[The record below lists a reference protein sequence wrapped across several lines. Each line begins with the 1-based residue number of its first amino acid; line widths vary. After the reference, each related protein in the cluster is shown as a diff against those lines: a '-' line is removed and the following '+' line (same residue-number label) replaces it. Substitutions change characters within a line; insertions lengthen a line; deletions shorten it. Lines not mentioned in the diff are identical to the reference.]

1 MPADAGLRSS
11 TIGSSFTAGIRSFG
25 YIDVLTRGPAWDTV
39 RDRDRIDL
47 VWVEPDRGL
56 AKRMLKE
63 PGSTVIYHDEARCY
77 SSGGRE
83 AAGPHWLGSRLCFGF
98 QLLSNR
104 FRQLVG

>member
-1 MPADAGLRSS
+1 M
-11 TIGSSFTAGIRSFG
+11 
-25 YIDVLTRGPAWDTV
+25 

-47 VWVEPDRGL
+47 VWVKPDRGL

-63 PGSTVIYHDEARCY
+63 PGWTVLYQDKV
-77 SSGGRE
+77 SVLFGRKKE
-83 AAGPHWLGSRLCFGF
+83 GRRPSLALRLCVGF